1 MDLTRLS
8 GSIARTWET
17 SIVERLSAYVRIPNK
32 SPLFDPQWE
41 SHGYMEAAVQ
51 LMAQW
56 CRAQPLTG
64 MRVEVRRLPGR
75 TPLLLIEV
83 PGELPGSVLLY
94 GHLDKQPEFTGW
106 LAGLGP
112 WGPGIREGKPYG
124 RRAGAGGHPGVS
136 SPPAGARPKET
147 KVGRP

>member
-1 MDLTRLS
+1 
-8 GSIARTWET
+8 
-17 SIVERLSAYVRIPNK
+17 
-32 SPLFDPQWE
+32 
-41 SHGYMEAAVQ
+41 MEAAVQ

-106 LAGLGP
+106 LAGPGP
-112 WGPGIREGKPYG
+112 WEPVGREGKVYG
-124 RRAGAGGHPGVS
+124 RGPPDDGHAGFR
-136 SPPAGARPKET
+136 SPTADAP
-147 KVGRP
+147 